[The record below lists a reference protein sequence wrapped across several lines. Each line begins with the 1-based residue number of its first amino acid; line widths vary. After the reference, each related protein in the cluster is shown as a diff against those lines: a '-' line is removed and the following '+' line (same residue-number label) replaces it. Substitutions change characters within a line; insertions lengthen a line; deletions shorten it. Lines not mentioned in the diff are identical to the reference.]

1 MNPPT
6 PIRFA
11 LSADEALIGA
21 SRAAL
26 RGAFA
31 GGLMNRHVAPL
42 AAFVLMLVFVAI
54 LAFTGLMSRRLAEA
68 LIILAGAA
76 FMIQRLFT
84 RRRFVRAQRDARKWA
99 DAAAAAGEILARLD
113 EDGLAF
119 ENPSLSRRWRFADA
133 REYEDAGAMVYLWPK
148 NSGPPA
154 FFPARAFVDE
164 GEAARWRDF
173 ARARIATAIPARE
186 EDDD

>member
-11 LSADEALIGA
+11 LSADEARIGA
-21 SRAAL
+21 TRAAIS
-26 RGAFA
+26 GALA

-42 AAFVLMLVFVAI
+42 VAFVLLLAFVAI
-54 LAFTGLMSRRLAEA
+54 LAFTGLMRGRLAEV
-68 LIILAGAA
+68 LILLAGAA

-84 RRRFVRAQRDARKWA
+84 RRRFFRAQREARKWA
-99 DAAAAAGEILARLD
+99 DAAAAAGEILVRLD
-113 EDGLAF
+113 DDGLAF
-119 ENPSLSRRWRFADA
+119 ENPALARRWRFADA
-133 REYEDAGAMVYLWPK
+133 REYEDAGGMVYLWPK

-154 FFPARAFVDE
+154 FFPARAFADE
-164 GEAARWRDF
+164 AEAARWRGF
-173 ARARIATAIPARE
+173 ARAHIAPPAPAAG

>member
-1 MNPPT
+1 MKAPT

-11 LSADEALIGA
+11 FSADEASIGA

-26 RGAFA
+26 SGALA

-42 AAFVLMLVFVAI
+42 VAFALLLVFVAI
-54 LAFTGLMSRRLAEA
+54 LAFTGLMGRRPAEI
-68 LIILAGAA
+68 LILLGGAA

-84 RRRFVRAQRDARKWA
+84 RRSFVRAQREARKWA
-99 DAAAAAGEILARLD
+99 DAAAVAGEILARLD
-113 EDGLAF
+113 DDGLAF

-133 REYEDAGAMVYLWPK
+133 REYEDAGGMIYLWPK
-148 NSGPPA
+148 NSSPPA
-154 FFPARAFVDE
+154 FFPTRAFADE
-164 GEAARWRDF
+164 AEAARWRGF
-173 ARARIATAIPARE
+173 ARARIAASMPADV

>member
-1 MNPPT
+1 MTPLT

-11 LSADEALIGA
+11 LSADEARIGA

-26 RGAFA
+26 SGALA

-42 AAFVLMLVFVAI
+42 AAFVLTLVFVAV
-54 LAFTGLMSRRLAEA
+54 LAFTGLMSRRLAEVV
-68 LIILAGAA
+68 IILAGAA

-84 RRRFVRAQRDARKWA
+84 RRRFVRASRDARKWA
-99 DAAAAAGEILARLD
+99 NAAAAAGEILARLD

-133 REYEDAGAMVYLWPK
+133 REYEDAGGMVYLWPK
-148 NSGPPA
+148 DLGPPA

-164 GEAARWRDF
+164 GEAARWRSF
-173 ARARIATAIPARE
+173 ARAHIGTAAASA